1 MVIAEPQTPSI
12 HAPSDGTCLSPA
24 HAACRSLV
32 DCDSK
37 YDFLWWKKKDSLA
50 RKNVN
55 CK

>member
-37 YDFLWWKKKDSLA
+37 YDFLWWKKERFLS
-50 RKNVN
+50 
-55 CK
+55 